1 MASINLKIL
10 EGMAFSLVFYKPQK
24 LSEKVNCQNI
34 NEVHEIL
41 HLFTKDL
48 KIKAERE
55 SVKLNIVIE
64 FFGDGQYKSQHF
76 LSLENARVQKL
87 VVCLG
92 TPFSKTSHHITSE
105 IN

>member
-10 EGMAFSLVFYKPQK
+10 EGMVFSLVFYKPQK

-41 HLFTKDL
+41 PLFTKDL

-55 SVKLNIVIE
+55 SGKFSIVIE
-64 FFGDGQYKSQHF
+64 FFGDGQHKSQ
-76 LSLENARVQKL
+76 
-87 VVCLG
+87 
-92 TPFSKTSHHITSE
+92 
-105 IN
+105 